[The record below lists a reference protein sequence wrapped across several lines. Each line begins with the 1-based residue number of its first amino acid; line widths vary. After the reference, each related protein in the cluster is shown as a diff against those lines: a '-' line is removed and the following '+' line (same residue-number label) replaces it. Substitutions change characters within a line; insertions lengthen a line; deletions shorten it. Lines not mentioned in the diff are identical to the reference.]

1 MLASDRRVFTFV
13 RIRLSARFNYMLGEL
28 LGMPTIELEEQT
40 LARLDRLR
48 IEDESYDEIINE
60 LIGIYQASE
69 MTLAFGGEENY

>member
-13 RIRLSARFNYMLGEL
+13 RIRLAARFIYMLGEL
-28 LGMPTIELEEQT
+28 LGMPMVELEEQT

-69 MTLAFGGEENY
+69 MTLAFGGEENL

>member
-1 MLASDRRVFTFV
+1 
-13 RIRLSARFNYMLGEL
+13 
-28 LGMPTIELEEQT
+28 MPTIEVEDRTIERLES
-40 LARLDRLR
+40 LR